1 MRGGAGYGAN
11 GRGWLGRIYQA
22 QISAIRAREIC
33 LLSRRVRKGGRADN
47 GGSGGGASV
56 KLIILQ
62 IITFALFA
70 ACIYEIATMGGEDD
84 D

>member
-1 MRGGAGYGAN
+1 MRGGAGNGAN
-11 GRGWLGRIYQA
+11 GRGIVGRLHQA
-22 QISAIRAREIC
+22 EISAIRAREIC
-33 LLSRRVRKGGRADN
+33 LLSREIRAGNGLDVGR
-47 GGSGGGASV
+47 SGGGASV
-56 KLIILQ
+56 KLVILQ